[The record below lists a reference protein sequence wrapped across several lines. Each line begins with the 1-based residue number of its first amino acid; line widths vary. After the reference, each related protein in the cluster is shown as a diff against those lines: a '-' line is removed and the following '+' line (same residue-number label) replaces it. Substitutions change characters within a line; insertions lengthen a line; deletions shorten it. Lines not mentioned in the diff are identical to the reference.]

1 MNETAEFHIFYK
13 HITNFSPI
21 TEKEFENILPYFSKI
36 TLKKGDSLIKQ
47 GEKVNYT
54 YWVVKGLLISNFTDN
69 EGKEHIIQFANEG
82 CWITDQQAFYN
93 QTTAIFEIN
102 SLEQTE
108 LISISFDDREK
119 LCSAIPKMEHFFRKK
134 ANDSF
139 IKQQKRLLTYMAND
153 ATERFNLLL
162 KEYPDLIQRV
172 SKRKLASYLGVTR
185 ETLSRLKK

>member
-13 HITNFSPI
+13 HIAKFSSI
-21 TEKEFENILPYFSKI
+21 TEKEFEDIIPYFSKVI
-36 TLKKGDSLIKQ
+36 FKKGDNLVKL
-47 GEKVNYT
+47 GEKVNHT
-54 YWVVKGLLISNFTDN
+54 YWVSKGLAVSNYIDN
-69 EGKEHIIQFANEG
+69 GGKEHIIQFANEG

-93 QTTAIFEIN
+93 QTTAIFDVIC
-102 SLEQTE
+102 LEQTE

-172 SKRKLASYLGVTR
+172 SKRKLASYLGVSR